1 MIVVEIN
8 NNILNDLFKMTKD
21 IINKELNIYH
31 YNSDIIHLLYII
43 IPAFII
49 KYNIKNQNKIINTFK
64 EVPIKLINKED
75 RVHQAYY
82 TSIPNII
89 NNKIVTRKYIGINF
103 YKEKNL
109 LELIDNIVHE
119 YNHALNSL
127 INEISE
133 KKNTFSLRTGLTRTI
148 YYKDSSKRPYKDDAY
163 ILEEII
169 NTKQTEEIVDIINS
183 FSNYQILDNEISNT
197 LYSINTS
204 INKKYSSGAY
214 YLQAAI
220 CKELMNN
227 KTLIS
232 VLSNMRL
239 NGNIDEIPYF
249 FDNITGIDNSYNKL
263 ISILQETI
271 KEEDN
276 YSKSKWFKSI
286 KLNKIRSLYK
296 DAKNIIDTFN
306 SNYHFK

>member
-1 MIVVEIN
+1 M
-8 NNILNDLFKMTKD
+8 
-21 IINKELNIYH
+21 ELNNELLNSLFILAKQTVSRDLAKYN
-31 YNSDIIHLLYII
+31 YNSDIKHLLYII

-64 EVPIKLINKED
+64 EVPITIINKED

-82 TSIPNII
+82 TSIPSII
-89 NNKIVTRKYIGINF
+89 DNKIKTQKYIAIKYYNNKS
-103 YKEKNL
+103 L
-109 LELIDNIVHE
+109 LELIDNIIHE
-119 YNHALNSL
+119 YNHAINSI
-127 INEISE
+127 INEISIDKE
-133 KKNTFSLRTGLTRTI
+133 SFALRTGLTKTI
-148 YYKDSSKRPYKDDAY
+148 YPKKDRRHPYKDDAY

-183 FSNYQILDNEISNT
+183 FNNYNINDQEIVNT
-197 LYSINTS
+197 LYSIRTS
-204 INKKYSSGAY
+204 INKNYSSNAY
-214 YLQAAI
+214 YLQASI

-232 VLSNMRL
+232 VLSNMRF
-239 NGNIDEIPYF
+239 NGNIDDIPYF

-263 ISILQETI
+263 ISILHETI
-271 KEEDN
+271 KEEEE
-276 YSKSKWFKSI
+276 YSKTKWFKSV

-306 SNYHFK
+306 ANYHFK

>member
-1 MIVVEIN
+1 MEIN

-89 NNKIVTRKYIGINF
+89 NNKIVTRKYIGINY

-127 INEISE
+127 INEIGE

-148 YYKDSSKRPYKDDAY
+148 YYKDSSKRPYKDYAY

-239 NGNIDEIPYF
+239 NGNIDEIPYL

-276 YSKSKWFKSI
+276 YSTSKWFKSI

>member
-1 MIVVEIN
+1 M
-8 NNILNDLFKMTKD
+8 
-21 IINKELNIYH
+21 ELNNELLNSLFILAKQTVSRDLAKYN
-31 YNSDIIHLLYII
+31 YNSDIKHLLYII

-64 EVPIKLINKED
+64 EVPITIINKED

-82 TSIPNII
+82 TSIPSII
-89 NNKIVTRKYIGINF
+89 DNKIKTQKYIAIKYYSN
-103 YKEKNL
+103 KSL
-109 LELIDNIVHE
+109 LELIDNIIHE
-119 YNHALNSL
+119 YNHAINSI
-127 INEISE
+127 INEISIDKE
-133 KKNTFSLRTGLTRTI
+133 SFALRTGLTKTI
-148 YYKDSSKRPYKDDAY
+148 YPKKDRRHPYKDDAY

-183 FSNYQILDNEISNT
+183 FNNYNINDQEIVNT
-197 LYSINTS
+197 LYSIRTS
-204 INKKYSSGAY
+204 INKNYSSNAY
-214 YLQAAI
+214 YLQASI

-232 VLSNMRL
+232 VLSNMRF
-239 NGNIDEIPYF
+239 NGNIDDIPYF

-263 ISILQETI
+263 ISILHETI
-271 KEEDN
+271 KEEEE
-276 YSKSKWFKSI
+276 YTKTKWFKSV

-306 SNYHFK
+306 ANYHFK

>member
-1 MIVVEIN
+1 M
-8 NNILNDLFKMTKD
+8 
-21 IINKELNIYH
+21 ELNNELLNSLFILAKQTVSRDLAKYN
-31 YNSDIIHLLYII
+31 YNSDIKHLLYII

-64 EVPIKLINKED
+64 EVPITIINKED

-82 TSIPNII
+82 TSIPSII
-89 NNKIVTRKYIGINF
+89 DNKIKTQKYIAIKYYNNKS
-103 YKEKNL
+103 L
-109 LELIDNIVHE
+109 LELIDNIIHE
-119 YNHALNSL
+119 YNHAINSI
-127 INEISE
+127 INEISIDKE
-133 KKNTFSLRTGLTRTI
+133 SFALRTGLTKTI
-148 YYKDSSKRPYKDDAY
+148 YPKKDRRHPYKDDAY

-183 FSNYQILDNEISNT
+183 FNNYNINDQEILNT
-197 LYSINTS
+197 LYSIRTS
-204 INKKYSSGAY
+204 INKNYSSNAY
-214 YLQAAI
+214 YLQASI

-232 VLSNMRL
+232 VLSNMRF
-239 NGNIDEIPYF
+239 NGNIDDIPYF

-263 ISILQETI
+263 ISILHETI
-271 KEEDN
+271 KEEEE
-276 YSKSKWFKSI
+276 YTKTKWFKSV

-306 SNYHFK
+306 ANYHFK

>member
-1 MIVVEIN
+1 MNIN
-8 NNILNDLFKMTKD
+8 NNLLNDLFKMTKD
-21 IINKELNIYH
+21 IIHKELNKYN

-82 TSIPNII
+82 TSIPSII
-89 NNKIVTRKYIGINF
+89 NNKIVTRKYIAIN
-103 YKEKNL
+103 YYHGKDL
-109 LELIDNIVHE
+109 LELIDNIIHE

-127 INEISE
+127 INEIEE
-133 KKNTFSLRTGLTRTI
+133 KKNTFSLRTGLTKTI
-148 YYKDSSKRPYKDDAY
+148 YTKDNSRRPYKDDAY

-169 NTKQTEEIVDIINS
+169 NTRQTEEIIDIINS
-183 FSNYQILDNEISNT
+183 FTSYEINDIEISNT

-204 INKKYSSGAY
+204 INKNYSSGAY

-239 NGNIDEIPYF
+239 NGNIEDIPYF

-263 ISILQETI
+263 IGILQETI

-276 YSKSKWFKSI
+276 YGKSKLFRSI

-306 SNYHFK
+306 ANYHFK